1 VNGVLVALRAPREE
15 PDAVVV
21 LRFSALGDVLLTA
34 PAIDALHQ
42 AWPRARIVYAVKE
55 RFTHLVAHNPNVA
68 QVMPLRAGE
77 GPWSFAQR
85 LRESLEGQ
93 RVVVLDLHGKIR
105 SRLLRALL
113 PRDWPR
119 VVWHK
124 RDLAQTIPVKL
135 GMKPARASMLFAD
148 RYHLAVEK
156 LAGRALP
163 KGELRAF
170 LGPGDRARAEALLRE
185 RGVWLERPIVG
196 MSPGAN
202 WETKRWPAAHYAKL
216 ARSALGAGLQV
227 VVQGSDD
234 ERELC
239 RAVCAEAREVA
250 GPDAAARSA
259 VDLSGQLDL
268 PALGGVVSLCSAFV
282 ANDSGPMH
290 LARALCVPTLA
301 LFGSTDPKMFSWEG
315 HRVLFREELACAPCS
330 FFGRSQCPE
339 GHFRCLRD
347 LSADEAWS
355 ALQALLASGPRAPV
369 SA

>member
-1 VNGVLVALRAPREE
+1 MNGVLVALRAPREE

-170 LGPGDRARAEALLRE
+170 LGPGDRARAEGTAE
-185 RGVWLERPIVG
+185 
-196 MSPGAN
+196 
-202 WETKRWPAAHYAKL
+202 
-216 ARSALGAGLQV
+216 
-227 VVQGSDD
+227 
-234 ERELC
+234 
-239 RAVCAEAREVA
+239 CACGE
-250 GPDAAARSA
+250 AARSA
-259 VDLSGQLDL
+259 SEAVCRAANG
-268 PALGGVVSLCSAFV
+268 PAPRGGKARGSRRA
-282 ANDSGPMH
+282 GPE
-290 LARALCVPTLA
+290 ARHA
-301 LFGSTDPKMFSWEG
+301 D
-315 HRVLFREELACAPCS
+315 H
-330 FFGRSQCPE
+330 GRTQ
-339 GHFRCLRD
+339 D
-347 LSADEAWS
+347 
-355 ALQALLASGPRAPV
+355 RAAAV
-369 SA
+369 